1 MKYTVIDENGNV
13 ANMILV
19 APRPYPSWTLDVN
32 NEWQPPTSQPTENK
46 DKWSWNEETQAWET
60 YD

>member
-19 APRPYPSWTLDVN
+19 APRPYPPWTLDVN